1 VTRLAT
7 IATDWYAQHARDLP
21 WREPGTSAWAILVSE
36 IMLQQT
42 PVNRVLP
49 AWTDWVR
56 RWPSPAD
63 LAAASTADA
72 IRAWGRLGYPRRA
85 MRLHACAVA
94 IVEKHNGLVPD
105 DVSLLLALPGI
116 GTYTAH
122 AVAAFA
128 FRQRH
133 PVVDTNVRRVMARAV
148 GGEPDAGAVTK
159 AADLRLVES
168 RLPDDPE
175 FAARASAA
183 YMEIGAVLCV
193 ARAPRCGECPLT
205 TDCLWH
211 AGGSPLPAQP
221 SRRRQGYAGT
231 ERQIRGALLAVL
243 RDSEHPVARTRLDL
257 AWPEAD
263 RRQNALAS
271 LLADGLVVEVADD
284 LFALAGHRSGPE
296 AG

>member
-1 VTRLAT
+1 MTRLAT

-21 WREPGTSAWAILVSE
+21 WREPGTSAWAVLVSE

-42 PVNRVLP
+42 PVSRVLP
-49 AWTDWVR
+49 AWTEWVR
-56 RWPSPAD
+56 RWPTPGA
-63 LAAASTADA
+63 LAADSTADA

-94 IVEKHNGLVPD
+94 IVANHNGVVPD
-105 DVSLLLALPGI
+105 DVPLLLALPGI

-148 GGEPDAGAVTK
+148 SGEPDAGSVTT

-168 RLPDDPE
+168 RLPEDPE
-175 FAARASAA
+175 FAALASAA

-193 ARAPRCGECPLT
+193 ARAPRCDECPLK
-205 TDCLWH
+205 TDCLWR
-211 AGGSPLPAQP
+211 AGGSQLPAQP
-221 SRRRQGYAGT
+221 SRRRQAYAGT

-243 RDSEHPVARTRLDL
+243 RASDHPVARTRLDL

-263 RRQNALAS
+263 RRQSALAS
-271 LLADGLVVEVADD
+271 LLADGLVVEVAEEI
-284 LFALAGHRSGPE
+284 FALGGHRSAPQ